1 MKNGHQ
7 AHDNHFF
14 SFASR
19 TIIGTSMY
27 RVFDVPTRNNISLAM
42 TLFSLNLTA
51 CLRYVVTVVPVKKRM
66 YDRGI
71 KTKGKLYDSQTR
83 SNKIAWKNY
92 RCAVSCR
99 ETPVFRSF
107 RLNLARATKIVL
119 GIWKFIV
126 KRIELKKKLI
136 ASRLQSQFFKC
147 NLILRLHTSN
157 VVVCVDVFVT
167 HRHKRKIDKRQRVVR
182 TVRKI
187 TKIQCIIH
195 YPYIHTLAINR
206 WQNWKKK
213 KEFLL
218 SGVTAHLSMSVRFFE

>member
-14 SFASR
+14 SFAGR

-51 CLRYVVTVVPVKKRM
+51 CLKYVFTVVPVKKRM

-71 KTKGKLYDSQTR
+71 KTKEKLYDSQTR

-126 KRIELKKKLI
+126 KRIELKKQLI
-136 ASRLQSQFFKC
+136 ASRLRSQFFKC
-147 NLILRLHTSN
+147 NLILRLR
-157 VVVCVDVFVT
+157 T
-167 HRHKRKIDKRQRVVR
+167 HRHKRKIDKRQRVGR

-218 SGVTAHLSMSVRFFE
+218 SGVTAHLSMSVRFFG